1 MINKNIL
8 VLIPVNES
16 HKSYLESKA
25 PESKFSYS
33 RPHSVTKEQIEQA
46 HIIIGNP
53 PLNLLQCPK
62 NLEWLQLQSAGAD
75 TYAKK
80 EIIGENTVL
89 TNSTGAYGLA
99 VAEHMI
105 GLVFMLYK
113 KLHLYR
119 DEQKRE
125 NWNHLGQVKS
135 IEKAKVLVIGA
146 GDIGGEFAKRMKRLG
161 AYTVGVRRTQVAKP
175 EWLEEVY
182 LMEHLDKLLPQ
193 ADIIALS
200 LPQTKETYRLIDQKK
215 INLMKQ
221 DAIVIN
227 VGRGSSIDTEA
238 LCEALEN
245 KKLLGVGLD
254 VTDPEPLP
262 KEHRLWQMDNA
273 IITPHVSGGYSLP
286 ETLDCIVKIAG
297 ENLEAYQRGE
307 ILKNNVDFKTGYRKI

>member
-1 MINKNIL
+1 MNKNIL

-16 HKSYLESKA
+16 HKNYLESKA
-25 PESKFSYS
+25 PDAKFSYS
-33 RPHSVTKEQIEQA
+33 RPDSVVKEQIEEA

-53 PLNLLQCPK
+53 PLRLLHQPE

-75 TYAKK
+75 TYAK
-80 EIIGENTVL
+80 EEVIGKKVLL

-113 KLHLYR
+113 NLHRYR

-125 NWNHLGQVKS
+125 NWFHLGEVKS
-135 IEKAKVLVIGA
+135 IEGARVLVIGA
-146 GDIGGEFAKRMKRLG
+146 GDIGGEFAKRMKALG
-161 AYTVGVRRTQVAKP
+161 ADTVGVRRTQVAKP
-175 EWLEEVY
+175 EWLDEVY
-182 LMEHLDKLLPQ
+182 LMEQLDQLLPQ

-200 LPQTKETYRLIDQKK
+200 LPQTKETYKLINQEKLA
-215 INLMKQ
+215 LMKR

-238 LCEALEN
+238 LCEALE
-245 KKLLGVGLD
+245 KKQLLGAGLD

-262 KEHRLWQMDNA
+262 KTHPLWQMENVV
-273 IITPHVSGGYSLP
+273 ITPHVSGGYSLP
-286 ETLDCIVKIAG
+286 ETLNRIVKIAG
-297 ENLEAYQRGE
+297 ENLSAYQNGE
-307 ILKNNVDFKTGYRKI
+307 PLKNNVDFETGYRKI